1 MSASRDTVIQ
11 IQNLSKM
18 YRLGQVGTGTLA
30 HDLNRWWCRLRG
42 KEDPYQKIGETND
55 REASGDSDYVWA
67 LKDIDLEVKRGD
79 RIGIIGR
86 NGAGKSTLLKILSKV
101 TGPTK
106 GVINVKGRLASL
118 LEVGTGM
125 HPEMTGR
132 ENIYLNGAIL
142 GMSRREITKKL
153 DAIVDFAGV
162 ARYIDTPVK
171 RYSSGMKVRL
181 GFAVAAHLE
190 PDILVVDE
198 VLAVGDAEFQK
209 KAVGKMQEVSEGEG
223 RTILFVSHNMASV
236 ERLCNKGVLI
246 ENGMVTENGSAT
258 RVIEK
263 YLEDKIAPDKIPPV
277 AQFDRPTG
285 IENIYVSSIQF
296 EDLNGKIT
304 PTIQATEG
312 WQIRATI
319 NSETEKRGVCLGIS
333 LRKNGSVIWSNWSD
347 SLSVQPGKHELLF
360 QNQILQLS
368 PGVYFVSSSLRF
380 GTTLRIQHLDDILKF
395 EILPYSA
402 CNTMPSYGSGILLNR
417 MNMVLND
424 ALSHISSTRDHYEIS
439 QSRAHIVTNSKTT

>member
-1 MSASRDTVIQ
+1 MSTSSDTVIQ

-142 GMSRREITKKL
+142 GMTRREIRKKL

-236 ERLCNKGVLI
+236 EALCNRCCIIQNGLLSFLGGTFEGINRYISESKKTMNTIPLAKRTDRAGNGKLRFTDFQI
-246 ENGMVTENGSAT
+246 EDVQGKPTQFVRTGDSFT
-258 RVIEK
+258 IRVSYKAERE
-263 YLEDKIAPDKIPPV
+263 L
-277 AQFDRPTG
+277 
-285 IENIYVSSIQF
+285 ENINPGFLISTMDNYTLVMASARTKGQILTRAPQEGNFSFFIDSLPFNPGEYSITLVVKQGHSYLDF
-296 EDLNGKIT
+296 VREAGSITVQEGYANRNCAFKGIT
-304 PTIQATEG
+304 PKKTP
-312 WQIRATI
+312 
-319 NSETEKRGVCLGIS
+319 IS
-333 LRKNGSVIWSNWSD
+333 LEVKIGCEQRRN
-347 SLSVQPGKHELLF
+347 
-360 QNQILQLS
+360 
-368 PGVYFVSSSLRF
+368 VSAE
-380 GTTLRIQHLDDILKF
+380 RI
-395 EILPYSA
+395 SA
-402 CNTMPSYGSGILLNR
+402 
-417 MNMVLND
+417 
-424 ALSHISSTRDHYEIS
+424 
-439 QSRAHIVTNSKTT
+439 